1 MNKQVVSNQPQKKRR
16 RRLGLRWASFGIAL
30 FLACGLAGV
39 RREAPYYL
47 ELLELR
53 AIDFR
58 LQFRGSIPIGDEVVI
73 AGIDEKS
80 VTELGRWPWPR
91 SRLATLISQLTRL
104 GAETIALDIVFAEPQ
119 PEDDDELAQAIRRS
133 GKVVLGYFL
142 EFPEDQGGRQA
153 SPSPVL
159 TEKHDEREPP
169 LTSEYNLVRFDTAE
183 AMGKPHLH
191 EAAQVVGNIA
201 LISAAATHAGF
212 FTVSPDRDGIYRR
225 IPLAIQHQE
234 KILTP
239 LSLEALRVYLHDPQ
253 LSIAFGKDGARVSLA
268 QNDLSV
274 TAYGELWVNYAGPAR
289 TFPHYSV
296 SDLIA
301 GEIAAEKIKGK
312 IVLIGAT
319 AKGIYDLRATPFDP
333 RFPGVE
339 THANVINNILH
350 QNFLVRPWWLIPA
363 DIGVLLLLGLLLG
376 AILAGLKGVGGI
388 VLSVSVLSAYFWG
401 SQLFFVQ
408 SGVPLSVVYPV
419 LLGFIMYPSVTL
431 FHYMTEERE
440 KRRVRDAFSLYLHPE
455 VARMVS
461 DNPALLHLG
470 GEKRELTV
478 MFTDIRGFTSISE
491 TFDPEALVEFLNE
504 YLGAMTDIVFQHDG
518 LLDKYIGDAIMALW
532 GAPFPRPDHAA
543 QACRTALEMIGRLR
557 VLQQDWLRRGL
568 PPLEIGVGVNTGP
581 MVVGNMGSTQRFNYT
596 AMGDHV
602 NLGSRLEG
610 LNKFYG
616 TRILLSEYTRAE
628 IGDEFLLREIDA
640 VRVKGK
646 QQPVTIFEL
655 LAYANG
661 DGSVYQFQA
670 EFAEALKAYKARQW
684 DGALQRFS
692 EFLGKHPDDGPAQI
706 YQERCRLLMAD
717 PPPKDWDGVFVM
729 ESK

>member
-1 MNKQVVSNQPQKKRR
+1 MNKHEVSNQPQKNRWR
-16 RRLGLRWASFGIAL
+16 FSSRWASFGIAL
-30 FLACGLAGV
+30 FIACGLAGV
-39 RREAPYYL
+39 RREAPEYL

-58 LQFRGSIPIGDEVVI
+58 LQFRGLIPIGDEVVI
-73 AGIDEKS
+73 ASIDEKS
-80 VTELGRWPWPR
+80 VTDLGRWPWPR
-91 SRLATLISQLTRL
+91 SLLATLISQLTQM
-104 GAETIALDIVFAEPQ
+104 GAETIGLDIVFAEPQ

-142 EFPEDQGGRQA
+142 EEERRGWQA
-153 SPSPVL
+153 STPSPAP
-159 TEKHDEREPP
+159 TEKQDESN
-169 LTSEYNLVRFDTAE
+169 LLLASEYNVVQFDTAE
-183 AMGKPHLH
+183 ALGKQHLP
-191 EAAQVVGNIA
+191 EASRIVGNIA

-212 FTVSPDRDGIYRR
+212 FTVSPDPDGIYRR
-225 IPLAIQHQE
+225 IPLAIQHE
-234 KILTP
+234 ERILTP

-253 LSIAFGKDGARVSLA
+253 LSIAFDKGGDARVSFA

-274 TAYGELWVNYAGPAR
+274 TEDGKLWINYAGPAR
-289 TFPHYSV
+289 TFPHYSA

-301 GEIAAEKIKGK
+301 GQIAAEKVKGK

-319 AKGIYDLRATPFDP
+319 AVGIYDLRATPFDVA
-333 RFPGVE
+333 FPGVE
-339 THANVINNILH
+339 THANTINNILH
-350 QNFLVRPWWLIPA
+350 QNFLIRPWWLIPA
-363 DIGVLLLLGLLLG
+363 DMGVLLLLGLLLG
-376 AILAGLKGVGGI
+376 AILAGLKGVWGI
-388 VLSVSVLSAYFWG
+388 LLSIGVLSAYFWE

-408 SGVPLSVVYPV
+408 SNVPLSVVYPV
-419 LLGFIMYPSVTL
+419 LLGFITYPSVTL

-532 GAPFPRPDHAA
+532 GAPFPKPDHAA
-543 QACRTALEMIGRLR
+543 QACRTALGMIESLR
-557 VLQQDWLRRGL
+557 ELQQDWLRRGL
-568 PPLEIGVGVNTGP
+568 PPLEIGVGINTGP
-581 MVVGNMGSTQRFNYT
+581 MVVGNMGSSQRFNYT

-610 LNKFYG
+610 LNKFYS
-616 TRILLSEYTRAE
+616 TRILLSEFTRAE

-661 DGSVYQFQA
+661 DGKAYQFQA
-670 EFAEALKAYKARQW
+670 EFAEALQAYKTRQW
-684 DGALQRFS
+684 EVALQRFS
-692 EFLGKHPDDGPAQI
+692 EFLSAHPDDGPAKI
-706 YQERCRLLMAD
+706 YQERCWLLLED
-717 PPPKDWDGVFVM
+717 PPPADWDGVFVM